1 MSYLLNNLTAAAVQ
15 TTIALLADGSSV
27 TLTFRY
33 RPAVQR
39 WTVDVERGVF
49 SAKGIGLATN
59 PNLLRLWRR
68 VIPFGL
74 AVSTADGTD
83 PFMADDLAGPT
94 PRVVV
99 TMLDNTDTLTD
110 VDDVEA
116 GSFTPTA

>member
-1 MSYLLNNLTAAAVQ
+1 MSYVVNNLTAAAVQ

-39 WTVDVERGVF
+39 WTVDVERGSF
-49 SAKGIGLATN
+49 IAYGLGLATN
-59 PNLLRLWRR
+59 PNLLRTWRN

-83 PFMADDLAGPT
+83 PFMADDLAGPN
-94 PRVVV
+94 PRVTV
-99 TMLDNTDTLTD
+99 TMLDNTGSRTD

-116 GSFTPTA
+116 ASFTP

>member
-1 MSYLLNNLTAAAVQ
+1 MSYPINNLTAAAVQ
-15 TTIALLADGSSV
+15 TSTALLSDGSAV

-39 WTVDVERGVF
+39 WTVDVERGTF
-49 SAKGIGLATN
+49 IARGIGLATN

-74 AVSTADGTD
+74 AVSTVDGTD
-83 PFMADDLAGPT
+83 PFMADDLAAPA
-94 PRVVV
+94 PRVTV
-99 TMLDNTDTLTD
+99 TMLDNTGTLTD

-116 GSFTPTA
+116 AIAAS

>member
-1 MSYLLNNLTAAAVQ
+1 MSYTVNNLTAAAVQ
-15 TTIALLADGSSV
+15 TTNALLADGTIV

-39 WTVDVERGVF
+39 WTVDVERGTFV
-49 SAKGIGLATN
+49 AKGLGLATN

-74 AVSTADGTD
+74 AVSTKDGTD

-94 PRVVV
+94 PRVTV
-99 TMLDNTDTLTD
+99 TMLDNTETLTD
-110 VDDVEA
+110 VDAVEA
-116 GSFTPTA
+116 ASFTP